1 MSAPAHTPVTP
12 TVPHV
17 VLVITK
23 GEAGGAQTHVL
34 ELCRAL
40 QGRVRFT
47 VVIGGDDTH
56 SVLGQALS
64 DLGITVLVLP
74 TLQNSLNPLKVLASV
89 RALLA
94 HLRVLQPDV
103 IHAHSA
109 VAGVIARLAGKLRQ
123 IPVVYTVHGFGFKPQ
138 APWLIRTNAW
148 LAEAVLAAW
157 TTRMVCVSA
166 YEKELAARLPM
177 PPERVSVVH
186 NALADVPWRSDMAT
200 QPPRLVMVARMAAP
214 KRPDV
219 LIEALALLAQ
229 LGLHPDTHILGGGPD
244 LVRHQQAAAPMPHIR
259 LEGDVNKVAERLA
272 QHQIFVLLSDH
283 EGLPISILEAMRS
296 GMAIV
301 ATRLPGIEE
310 MLTHEQ
316 SAWLVPNTPQ
326 AVAQALQS
334 LLADGPLRQRL
345 GHAARER
352 YEAQFQPEAMAEP
365 VLAIYQQ
372 APLMHTARWPMTRPR
387 RPTQQLAS
395 QQANRQSAHLVWSL
409 LGLAMIGL
417 AYAISQA
424 LMARGLATV
433 DFGRT
438 VLASLVPYALA
449 AHLLYRGAHMP
460 AAERGPLLLVTTGLP
475 FWLTPLAFAL
485 LQQPYSRGALLLTY
499 VLCTFWFWLA
509 DQWFLRHRPWRLVY
523 QDPRVPGLLAPWL
536 PVPHGQGLPR
546 IRLLPWPAQGMPPG
560 AALACDGAVVLPAAA
575 NTGTSSASS
584 ASSAPSSAERHH
596 FLTTLKLQHIR
607 LYSPE
612 SLQQSLTGRM
622 AAETL
627 HNELW
632 QTDGNPAYDLAKRL
646 IDVGVV
652 LALLPLWL
660 PLALL
665 VACGVKI
672 DSPGPALFSQRR
684 TGMHGQS
691 FRIWKFRSMRHEAQ
705 DSPQFAQANDP
716 RITRFGH
723 WIRRTRLDE
732 IPQLFNVLM
741 GHMSLIGPRPEQ
753 DGFVQQFAEQMPSY
767 PYRHLVRP
775 GLTGWA
781 QVQQGYA
788 ASADETAIKLSY
800 DLYYITHYSLA
811 MDLLIVFKT
820 IQTVLTGRGAR

>member
-1 MSAPAHTPVTP
+1 MTDSVPFP
-12 TVPHV
+12 VPHV
-17 VLVITK
+17 LLVITK

-34 ELCRAL
+34 ELCSAL

-47 VVIGGDDTH
+47 VVIGGVDPH
-56 SVLGQALS
+56 NVLGQALTARGIAV
-64 DLGITVLVLP
+64 LGLASLK
-74 TLQNSLNPLKVLASV
+74 NSLNPLKVLTSV

-94 HLRVLQPDV
+94 HVRELQPDV

-109 VAGVIARLAGKLRQ
+109 VAGVIARLVGKLRQ

-138 APWLIRTNAW
+138 ARWWIRTNAW

-186 NALADVPWRSDMAT
+186 NALADVPWRSDMRT
-200 QPPRLVMVARMAAP
+200 QPPSLVMVARMAAP

-219 LIEALALLAQ
+219 LIEALALLEQ
-229 LGLHPDTHILGGGPD
+229 MGLQPDTRILGGGPD
-244 LVRHQQAAAPMPHIR
+244 LDRHQQAAAPMSHIR
-259 LEGDVNKVAERLA
+259 LEGDVSDVAQRLA

-283 EGLPISILEAMRS
+283 EGLPISILEAMRA

-310 MLTHEQ
+310 MLTHAD
-316 SAWLVPNTPQ
+316 SAWLVSNTPQ
-326 AVAQALQS
+326 AVADALHA
-334 LLADGPLRQRL
+334 LLADAALRERL
-345 GHAARER
+345 GRAARAR
-352 YEAQFQPEAMAEP
+352 YELQFQPEAMAAA

-387 RPTQQLAS
+387 RHTQQLAS
-395 QQANRQSAHLVWSL
+395 QQAHRQSAHLVWSL

-417 AYAISQA
+417 AYAISQV
-424 LMARGLATV
+424 LMASGHATV

-475 FWLTPLAFAL
+475 FLLTPLAFAL

-499 VLCTFWFWLA
+499 VLSTFWFWLA

-523 QDPRVPGLLAPWL
+523 QDPRVPQLLAPWL
-536 PVPHGQGLPR
+536 PDSKDRGLPR
-546 IRLLPWPAQGMPPG
+546 IRLLPWPEQGMPPD

-575 NTGTSSASS
+575 ATATAATGATSAR
-584 ASSAPSSAERHH
+584 PSPERHR
-596 FLTTLKLQHIR
+596 FLTALKLQHIR

-612 SLQQSLTGRM
+612 TLQQSLSGRM

-627 HNELW
+627 QNELW
-632 QTDGNPAYDLAKRL
+632 QTDGNPAYDLFKRV
-646 IDVGVV
+646 IDVSVV

-665 VACGVKI
+665 VACGVKV

-691 FRIWKFRSMRHEAQ
+691 FRIWKFRSMRHETQ
-705 DSPQFAQANDP
+705 LSPQFAQANDP

-753 DGFVQQFAEQMPSY
+753 DGFVQQFAEQLPSY

-811 MDLLIVFKT
+811 MDLLIVLKT

>member
-1 MSAPAHTPVTP
+1 M
-12 TVPHV
+12 PHV
-17 VLVITK
+17 
-23 GEAGGAQTHVL
+23 
-34 ELCRAL
+34 
-40 QGRVRFT
+40 
-47 VVIGGDDTH
+47 
-56 SVLGQALS
+56 
-64 DLGITVLVLP
+64 
-74 TLQNSLNPLKVLASV
+74 
-89 RALLA
+89 
-94 HLRVLQPDV
+94 
-103 IHAHSA
+103 
-109 VAGVIARLAGKLRQ
+109 
-123 IPVVYTVHGFGFKPQ
+123 
-138 APWLIRTNAW
+138 
-148 LAEAVLAAW
+148 
-157 TTRMVCVSA
+157 
-166 YEKELAARLPM
+166 
-177 PPERVSVVH
+177 
-186 NALADVPWRSDMAT
+186 
-200 QPPRLVMVARMAAP
+200 RLV
-214 KRPDV
+214 
-219 LIEALALLAQ
+219 
-229 LGLHPDTHILGGGPD
+229 
-244 LVRHQQAAAPMPHIR
+244 
-259 LEGDVNKVAERLA
+259 GDVNDVAERLA

-326 AVAQALQS
+326 AVAQALQT
-334 LLADGPLRQRL
+334 LLADAPLRQRL
-345 GHAARER
+345 GQAARER
-352 YEAQFQPEAMAEP
+352 YEAQFQPEAMAES
-365 VLAIYQQ
+365 VRAIYQQ

-387 RPTQQLAS
+387 RQTQQLAS

-417 AYAISQA
+417 AYAISQV

-536 PVPHGQGLPR
+536 PEPQGQGMPR

-560 AALACDGAVVLPAAA
+560 DALACDGAVVLPDAV
-575 NTGTSSASS
+575 TFDASS
-584 ASSAPSSAERHH
+584 ASATSAPSSAERQR
-596 FLTTLKLQHIR
+596 FLTALKLQHIR

-627 HNELW
+627 QNELW

-652 LALLPLWL
+652 LAMLPMWL

-705 DSPQFAQANDP
+705 DTPQFAQANDP

>member
-1 MSAPAHTPVTP
+1 
-12 TVPHV
+12 
-17 VLVITK
+17 
-23 GEAGGAQTHVL
+23 
-34 ELCRAL
+34 
-40 QGRVRFT
+40 
-47 VVIGGDDTH
+47 
-56 SVLGQALS
+56 
-64 DLGITVLVLP
+64 
-74 TLQNSLNPLKVLASV
+74 
-89 RALLA
+89 
-94 HLRVLQPDV
+94 
-103 IHAHSA
+103 
-109 VAGVIARLAGKLRQ
+109 
-123 IPVVYTVHGFGFKPQ
+123 
-138 APWLIRTNAW
+138 
-148 LAEAVLAAW
+148 
-157 TTRMVCVSA
+157 
-166 YEKELAARLPM
+166 
-177 PPERVSVVH
+177 
-186 NALADVPWRSDMAT
+186 
-200 QPPRLVMVARMAAP
+200 
-214 KRPDV
+214 
-219 LIEALALLAQ
+219 
-229 LGLHPDTHILGGGPD
+229 
-244 LVRHQQAAAPMPHIR
+244 
-259 LEGDVNKVAERLA
+259 
-272 QHQIFVLLSDH
+272 
-283 EGLPISILEAMRS
+283 
-296 GMAIV
+296 
-301 ATRLPGIEE
+301 
-310 MLTHEQ
+310 MLTHNE
-316 SAWLVPNTPQ
+316 SAWLVPNSPQ
-326 AVAQALQS
+326 AVADALQT
-334 LLADGPLRQRL
+334 LLAYAPLRQRL
-345 GHAARER
+345 GQAARAR
-352 YEAQFQPEAMAEP
+352 YEAQFQPQAMAEP

-387 RPTQQLAS
+387 RHTQQLAS
-395 QQANRQSAHLVWSL
+395 QQAHRQSAHLVWSL

-424 LMARGLATV
+424 LMASGHATV

-449 AHLLYRGAHMP
+449 AHLLYRSAHMP

-523 QDPRVPGLLAPWL
+523 QDPRVPALLAPWL
-536 PVPHGQGLPR
+536 PKPDGQGLPR

-560 AALACDGAVVLPAAA
+560 TALACDGAVVLPAAA
-575 NTGTSSASS
+575 NADTSFASAT
-584 ASSAPSSAERHH
+584 SAPSSAERHR
-596 FLTTLKLQHIR
+596 FLTALKLQHVR

-627 HNELW
+627 QNELW
-632 QTDGNPAYDLAKRL
+632 QTDGNPAYDLVKRL
-646 IDVGVV
+646 IDVSVV

-691 FRIWKFRSMRHEAQ
+691 FRIWKFRSMRHETQ
-705 DSPQFAQANDP
+705 LNPQFAQANDP

-741 GHMSLIGPRPEQ
+741 GQMSLIGPRPEQ
-753 DGFVQQFAEQMPSY
+753 DGFVQQFAELMPSY

>member
-1 MSAPAHTPVTP
+1 M
-12 TVPHV
+12 
-17 VLVITK
+17 
-23 GEAGGAQTHVL
+23 
-34 ELCRAL
+34 
-40 QGRVRFT
+40 
-47 VVIGGDDTH
+47 
-56 SVLGQALS
+56 
-64 DLGITVLVLP
+64 
-74 TLQNSLNPLKVLASV
+74 
-89 RALLA
+89 
-94 HLRVLQPDV
+94 
-103 IHAHSA
+103 
-109 VAGVIARLAGKLRQ
+109 
-123 IPVVYTVHGFGFKPQ
+123 
-138 APWLIRTNAW
+138 
-148 LAEAVLAAW
+148 
-157 TTRMVCVSA
+157 
-166 YEKELAARLPM
+166 
-177 PPERVSVVH
+177 
-186 NALADVPWRSDMAT
+186 
-200 QPPRLVMVARMAAP
+200 
-214 KRPDV
+214 
-219 LIEALALLAQ
+219 
-229 LGLHPDTHILGGGPD
+229 
-244 LVRHQQAAAPMPHIR
+244 
-259 LEGDVNKVAERLA
+259 
-272 QHQIFVLLSDH
+272 
-283 EGLPISILEAMRS
+283 
-296 GMAIV
+296 
-301 ATRLPGIEE
+301 
-310 MLTHEQ
+310 
-316 SAWLVPNTPQ
+316 
-326 AVAQALQS
+326 
-334 LLADGPLRQRL
+334 RQRL
-345 GHAARER
+345 GRAARAR
-352 YEAQFQPEAMAEP
+352 YEAQFQPQAMAEP

-372 APLMHTARWPMTRPR
+372 APLMQTARWPMTRPR
-387 RPTQQLAS
+387 RRTQQLAS
-395 QQANRQSAHLVWSL
+395 QQAHRQSAHLVWSL

-424 LMARGLATV
+424 LMASGHATV

-523 QDPRVPGLLAPWL
+523 QDPRVPGLLARWL
-536 PVPHGQGLPR
+536 PEPNGQGLPR
-546 IRLLPWPAQGMPPG
+546 IRLLHWPAQGMPPG
-560 AALACDGAVVLPAAA
+560 AALACDGAVVLPAASA
-575 NTGTSSASS
+575 TSATSATF
-584 ASSAPSSAERHH
+584 APPAPERQG
-596 FLTTLKLQHIR
+596 FLTALKLQHIR

-612 SLQQSLTGRM
+612 TLQQNLTGRM

-627 HNELW
+627 QNELW

-646 IDVGVV
+646 IDVCVV

-660 PLALL
+660 PLAIA

-691 FRIWKFRSMRHEAQ
+691 FRIWKFRSMRHATPLT
-705 DSPQFAQANDP
+705 PQFAQANDP

-723 WIRRTRLDE
+723 WIRRSRLDE

>member
-1 MSAPAHTPVTP
+1 
-12 TVPHV
+12 
-17 VLVITK
+17 
-23 GEAGGAQTHVL
+23 
-34 ELCRAL
+34 
-40 QGRVRFT
+40 
-47 VVIGGDDTH
+47 
-56 SVLGQALS
+56 
-64 DLGITVLVLP
+64 
-74 TLQNSLNPLKVLASV
+74 
-89 RALLA
+89 
-94 HLRVLQPDV
+94 
-103 IHAHSA
+103 
-109 VAGVIARLAGKLRQ
+109 
-123 IPVVYTVHGFGFKPQ
+123 
-138 APWLIRTNAW
+138 
-148 LAEAVLAAW
+148 
-157 TTRMVCVSA
+157 
-166 YEKELAARLPM
+166 
-177 PPERVSVVH
+177 
-186 NALADVPWRSDMAT
+186 
-200 QPPRLVMVARMAAP
+200 
-214 KRPDV
+214 
-219 LIEALALLAQ
+219 
-229 LGLHPDTHILGGGPD
+229 
-244 LVRHQQAAAPMPHIR
+244 
-259 LEGDVNKVAERLA
+259 
-272 QHQIFVLLSDH
+272 
-283 EGLPISILEAMRS
+283 
-296 GMAIV
+296 
-301 ATRLPGIEE
+301 
-310 MLTHEQ
+310 
-316 SAWLVPNTPQ
+316 
-326 AVAQALQS
+326 
-334 LLADGPLRQRL
+334 
-345 GHAARER
+345 
-352 YEAQFQPEAMAEP
+352 MAEP

-395 QQANRQSAHLVWSL
+395 QQAHRQSAHLVWSL

-424 LMARGLATV
+424 LMASGLATV

-438 VLASLVPYALA
+438 VLASLLPYALA

-536 PVPHGQGLPR
+536 PEPVGQGLPR
-546 IRLLPWPAQGMPPG
+546 IRLLPWPEQGMPPG
-560 AALACDGAVVLPAAA
+560 TALACDGAVVLPAAA
-575 NTGTSSASS
+575 NDETPFASA
-584 ASSAPSSAERHH
+584 ATATSAPSSAERHR
-596 FLTTLKLQHIR
+596 FLTALKLQHIR

-612 SLQQSLTGRM
+612 TLQQSLSGRM

-627 HNELW
+627 QNELW

-646 IDVGVV
+646 IDVSVV

-705 DSPQFAQANDP
+705 HTPQFAQANDP

-788 ASADETAIKLSY
+788 ASTDETAIKLSY